1 MKAKV
6 KLDAG
11 VCGFHTK
18 VDAISN
24 DDQSVEFNMSSGCE
38 KIQTFADSL
47 KSAGA
52 IDAYQ
57 EISPAN
63 ESQILLIARN
73 TLKGCCSGCAVPVG
87 VFKAMQVACGL
98 ALPKDIEI
106 KIAKSDLGE

>member
-1 MKAKV
+1 VKAKV
-6 KLDAG
+6 KIDAG

-18 VDAISN
+18 VDAVS
-24 DDQSVEFNMSSGCE
+24 DDSQAVNFSISSGCE
-38 KIQTFADSL
+38 KIRGFADNLNSI
-47 KSAGA
+47 GA

-63 ESQILLIARN
+63 ESQILLAAHN

-106 KIAKSDLGE
+106 KMRKE

>member
-1 MKAKV
+1 MKAKANI
-6 KLDAG
+6 DAG

-18 VDAISN
+18 VDAVSN
-24 DDQSVEFNMSSGCE
+24 DGQSVEFSISSGCE
-38 KIQTFADSL
+38 KIRTFADNL

-57 EISPAN
+57 EISSLS
-63 ESQILLIARN
+63 ESQVLLIARG
-73 TLKGCCSGCAVPVG
+73 TLKGCCAGCAVPVG